1 MPDDIKSQ
9 DDHPQ
14 NLDAKEPSKASQD
27 VQPVP
32 ADQAPVAEANA
43 GAPRAKEQAQD
54 LPEVPKPPRQHE
66 EHHLIPIVLALIL
79 LILLAAIAIIG
90 GDKINRQN
98 TTGNGSTAQPAQN
111 SQQTQAPTQ
120 DKQTLDSAIKT
131 INSLPTE
138 EDTSGQGLSDQ
149 NLGL

>member
-1 MPDDIKSQ
+1 MPDDIKPQ
-9 DDHPQ
+9 DVQPQ
-14 NLDAKEPSKASQD
+14 NSAAEEPSKASKD

-32 ADQAPVAEANA
+32 ADQAPPAEANEDV
-43 GAPRAKEQAQD
+43 PREKEQAKD
-54 LPEVPKPPRQHE
+54 LLDVPKPPRQHE
-66 EHHLIPIVLALIL
+66 EHHLIPIVLALVL

-98 TTGNGSTAQPAQN
+98 TTGNGSTAQPAQT
-111 SQQTQAPTQ
+111 SQQTEAPTQ
-120 DKQTLDSAIKT
+120 DKQTLDGAIQT
-131 INSLPTE
+131 IKSLSTD

>member
-1 MPDDIKSQ
+1 MPDDIKPQ
-9 DDHPQ
+9 DVQHQ
-14 NLDAKEPSKASQD
+14 NLEAEETSKASKD

-32 ADQAPVAEANA
+32 ADQAPPAEVNED
-43 GAPRAKEQAQD
+43 APPPKEQAKD
-54 LPEVPKPPRQHE
+54 PPDMLKPPRQHE
-66 EHHLIPIVLALIL
+66 EHHLIPIVLALVL

-98 TTGNGSTAQPAQN
+98 TTGNGSTAQPAQT
-111 SQQTQAPTQ
+111 SQQTQSPAQ
-120 DKQTLDSAIKT
+120 DKQELDGAIQT
-131 INSLPTE
+131 IKSLSTD